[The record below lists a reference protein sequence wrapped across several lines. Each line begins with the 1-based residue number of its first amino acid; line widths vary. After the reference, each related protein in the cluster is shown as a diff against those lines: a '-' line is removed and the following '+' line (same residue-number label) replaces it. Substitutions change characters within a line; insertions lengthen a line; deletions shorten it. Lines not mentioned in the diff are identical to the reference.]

1 MVEKKLEEHNLGRFL
16 RPLTVELGWSDMDRW
31 SGIRTE
37 DLKSIGIRGFWLEQW
52 RKLIRTLKKGKGS
65 VTRAKKLFAGEF
77 VQYRYK
83 GRWAKG
89 RVVTSSDGDPKA
101 PPRTSPRASAP
112 PMPVLPPPPSQ
123 APGYSGPVPG
133 DGW

>member
-31 SGIRTE
+31 SDIRTE

-52 RKLIRTLKKGKGS
+52 RKLIRTLKKGKGPES
-65 VTRAKKLFAGEF
+65 RAKKLFAGEI

-89 RVVTSSDGDPKA
+89 RVCYRPIASAGDPKA
-101 PPRTSPRASAP
+101 
-112 PMPVLPPPPSQ
+112 
-123 APGYSGPVPG
+123 
-133 DGW
+133 